1 MSRLAENLALLLLD
15 DESGRS
21 TVDLGRRHRAVGSA
35 ILLDLVRAGRI
46 SIPAAADAKEAR
58 VHLVGSGPTGDA
70 ALDAALRKLSDEPKV
85 GWAAENAGHE
95 AWKPLLELLA
105 ADGAI
110 RLEEQRVLGV
120 IKVKTWPAA
129 DTTREQAVRDAI
141 AAALRG
147 GDPDEETAVLITIL
161 HGIGEVPGDGDPA
174 VRARAE
180 EIARTTWAS
189 GPLKDAFHGLDT
201 LPAFI
206 LFAAS

>member
-110 RLEEQRVLGV
+110 RLGSSVCSVSSRSRPGRPP
-120 IKVKTWPAA
+120 TPPASRRSV
-129 DTTREQAVRDAI
+129 TPSRRPCV
-141 AAALRG
+141 
-147 GDPDEETAVLITIL
+147 
-161 HGIGEVPGDGDPA
+161 
-174 VRARAE
+174 
-180 EIARTTWAS
+180 
-189 GPLKDAFHGLDT
+189 
-201 LPAFI
+201 
-206 LFAAS
+206 AASRTRRPLS